1 MAETRTKKKRGKKG
15 DVLDRYG
22 VSPELALD
30 LLRDMLLYSTDYPH
44 RQFSGSDP
52 LPAGLPEE
60 ALPDILSGNALKA
73 YPRLAAEPAL
83 REAAAILEETT

>member
-1 MAETRTKKKRGKKG
+1 MAGRVFLSLQPSDPPG
-15 DVLDRYG
+15 
-22 VSPELALD
+22 PEELKQIIKHIGGT
-30 LLRDMLLYSTDYPH
+30 DMLLYSTDYPH